1 MDRRSFILGLA
12 ALVPGPAF
20 AKTKKK
26 KRPLYAGSEVVEFLT
41 PERPGTIIINT
52 DQRALFHVIGSETA
66 IRYGVAVG
74 KEGFDWAGIAKVG
87 RKVQWPRWTPPA
99 AMIRRK
105 PELKKWANGM
115 PGGPDNPLGARAL
128 YLHTKRGDTGF
139 RIHGTNEPGSIGS
152 AASSGCIR
160 MLNEEVTELY
170 DSVDI
175 GTKVIVI

>member
-1 MDRRSFILGLA
+1 MDRRGFIFGLA

-52 DQRALFHVIGSETA
+52 DQRALFHVIGSDTA

-87 RKVQWPRWTPPA
+87 AQGSMAEMDA
-99 AMIRRK
+99 ACRHDQAQAGAQKMGKWHAGRAGQ
-105 PELKKWANGM
+105 PVGCEGAVFAHKKGRHRLSHSWHQR
-115 PGGPDNPLGARAL
+115 ARLHWFSRFFRL
-128 YLHTKRGDTGF
+128 YPHA
-139 RIHGTNEPGSIGS
+139 E
-152 AASSGCIR
+152 
-160 MLNEEVTELY
+160 
-170 DSVDI
+170 
-175 GTKVIVI
+175 